1 MQSCLFTPKLARSM
15 PYAAFKT
22 GLSLLLASML
32 CVVLGSAA
40 AAQASAP
47 FAYKMYVTPEAGP
60 EDPVVERR
68 YTPEFAACQGKA
80 QITRESAQCFED
92 EFDRQDARLN
102 QAWKA
107 ALVRLPKSAHPALLA
122 AQRRWIAKREP
133 FCKTES
139 DGYAGGTIAP
149 VVYSSCRVELT
160 IRRTIWLE
168 GLR

>member
-1 MQSCLFTPKLARSM
+1 M

-60 EDPVVERR
+60 DDPVVERR
-68 YTPEFAACQGKA
+68 YTPEFAACQAKA

-107 ALVRLPKSAHPALLA
+107 ALRNGAGSQGANPSAKPSQTDMPAARSRQWSIRA
-122 AQRRWIAKREP
+122 AGW
-133 FCKTES
+133 S
-139 DGYAGGTIAP
+139 
-149 VVYSSCRVELT
+149 
-160 IRRTIWLE
+160 
-168 GLR
+168 